1 MKGKLSGYKTY
12 ITAAL
17 AILTAWLAYLT
28 GDIEAREAVAAT
40 FAAVTAMTMRHGIA
54 TKTSEGTRNIL
65 PALLFMC
72 LGAASA
78 GLSSCAFGD
87 GKYRVTYDL
96 QAGVCAGTADGQWR
110 VCVDPFT
117 RKVTARGT
125 RSGVTVELTFDPR
138 TKTWRATVPG
148 GTGTLVYDPDRGV
161 RTEPALPV
169 ASSAK

>member
-28 GDIEAREAVAAT
+28 GDIEAKEAVAAT

-54 TKTSEGTRNIL
+54 AKTSGGNHL

-72 LGAASA
+72 LGAASV

-87 GKYRVTYDL
+87 GKYGVTYDL
-96 QAGVCAGTADGQWR
+96 NAGVCVGTLDGQWR

-125 RSGVTVELTFDPR
+125 RSGVMVELTFDPQ
-138 TKTWRATVPG
+138 TKTWRASVPG
-148 GTGTLVYDPDRGV
+148 GSGTLVYDPDRGV

-169 ASSAK
+169 AASAK